1 MLDIQQAK
9 DRILAK
15 VFSKSSWLLNQW
27 VRQSTF
33 AEFNESPWNE
43 LAKPV
48 NECRLALIT
57 SGGVHLKSQ
66 VPFNMKD
73 PAGDPTFREIPADTC
88 PSDLSITHNYYDHSD
103 AQKDINIVLPIERVR
118 TLESSGDI
126 GDVNHRHFSFMGH
139 VRDRHLST
147 LVTEKAPRVADM
159 LKADGV
165 DITILTPA

>member
-9 DRILAK
+9 DRVLAK
-15 VFSKSSWLLNQW
+15 VFSKSPWLFNQW

-33 AEFNESPWNE
+33 AEFNDSPWNE
-43 LAKPV
+43 QTKPV

-57 SGGVHLKSQ
+57 TGGVHLKSQ
-66 VPFNMKD
+66 VPFDMKD
-73 PAGDPTFREIPADTC
+73 PTGDPTFREIPADTC

-103 AQKDINIVLPIERVR
+103 AEKDINIVLPIERVR
-118 TLESSGDI
+118 TFESSGDI

-139 VRDRHLST
+139 IRDRHLPT
-147 LVTEKAPRVADM
+147 LVTETAPRVADM

-165 DITILTPA
+165 DIAILTPA